1 MFIINRVNMTVKRLI
16 QKFYYKIIFGNK
28 VLFGDNFRS
37 RGKFSLFIDKN
48 GSIIFGKNV
57 FLNNDF
63 SANSQNKIEIG
74 DNCIFGENV
83 KMYDHNHIFVDK
95 NTPISEQGFNTD
107 PIKIGKNCWIGSNV
121 TILKGV
127 QVGDNCVIGA
137 NCLIYKDIP
146 SNSVVKLK
154 EQLSISERK

>member
-1 MFIINRVNMTVKRLI
+1 
-16 QKFYYKIIFGNK
+16 
-28 VLFGDNFRS
+28 
-37 RGKFSLFIDKN
+37 
-48 GSIIFGKNV
+48 
-57 FLNNDF
+57 
-63 SANSQNKIEIG
+63 
-74 DNCIFGENV
+74 
-83 KMYDHNHIFVDK
+83 MYDHNHIFVDK
-95 NTPISEQGFNTD
+95 NAPISEQGFNTD

-121 TILKGV
+121 TIIKGV